1 MTNISRQIQL
11 IDTIVS
17 LFTEEN
23 QEIKSSI
30 SRTQDIFRLAAYI
43 GNLEKRD
50 RLQLIELLSSQA
62 AISLENTHIYA
73 QELEKS
79 QALQKQ
85 THLLAFRNAI
95 SHIASQNNALEN
107 ILEELVKTI
116 VYYLDAAFARIWLLN
131 GDENVLELRASA
143 GMYTHIDG
151 PHKRVPVGKFKIGLI
166 AEEKLPHI
174 TNNVLTDPRVSDK
187 EWAKRERMIAFA
199 GYPLMVEEKL
209 IGVIAMFS
217 RQTLSEDILSA
228 LSWVSS
234 EISLCIRRIQA
245 EESAQRKSQEL
256 EQALQD
262 LQQAQLQIVQN
273 EKMSALGNLVAGV
286 AHEMN
291 NPLGFISASLQQ
303 AKPAFTD
310 IAEHLEL
317 YKKILPNRS
326 EEILDHAESIDLDYT
341 LEDFPKMLNAMVIAC
356 DRLKNISISLRT
368 FSRTDTTYKQA
379 FNLHEGLDSTILI
392 LRHRLKANEQRPEIK
407 VLTTYGNI
415 PNIECFPGQLNQVF
429 MNILANAIDALDES
443 NQGRSFEEIAA
454 NPNNIII
461 KTLVESSVVKII
473 IADNGKGMN
482 DQVKVR
488 IFDHLFTTKL
498 VGKGTGLGLA
508 IAKQIIE
515 EKHEGKITVNSQ
527 LGQGTEFVITL
538 PLP

>member
-95 SHIASQNNALEN
+95 SHIASHNNALEN

-116 VYYLDAAFARIWLLN
+116 VNYLDAAFARIWLLN

-187 EWAKRERMIAFA
+187 EWAKREGMIAFA

-515 EKHEGKITVNSQ
+515 EKHEGKI
-527 LGQGTEFVITL
+527 L
-538 PLP
+538 

>member
-95 SHIASQNNALEN
+95 SHIASHNNALEN

>member
-1 MTNISRQIQL
+1 
-11 IDTIVS
+11 
-17 LFTEEN
+17 
-23 QEIKSSI
+23 
-30 SRTQDIFRLAAYI
+30 
-43 GNLEKRD
+43 
-50 RLQLIELLSSQA
+50 
-62 AISLENTHIYA
+62 
-73 QELEKS
+73 
-79 QALQKQ
+79 
-85 THLLAFRNAI
+85 
-95 SHIASQNNALEN
+95 
-107 ILEELVKTI
+107 
-116 VYYLDAAFARIWLLN
+116 
-131 GDENVLELRASA
+131 
-143 GMYTHIDG
+143 
-151 PHKRVPVGKFKIGLI
+151 
-166 AEEKLPHI
+166 
-174 TNNVLTDPRVSDK
+174 
-187 EWAKRERMIAFA
+187 MIAFA

-245 EESAQRKSQEL
+245 EESTQRKSQEL

-262 LQQAQLQIVQN
+262 LQQAQLQIVQS

-310 IAEHLEL
+310 IAEHLKL
-317 YKKILPNRS
+317 YEKILPNRS
-326 EEILDHAESIDLDYT
+326 AEILDHAKSIDLDYT

-356 DRLKNISISLRT
+356 DRLKNISISLCT

-407 VLTTYGNI
+407 VITTYGNI
-415 PNIECFPGQLNQVF
+415 PPIECFPGQLNQVF

-443 NQGRSFEEIAA
+443 NQGRSFEEIGA
-454 NPNNIII
+454 NSNKITI
-461 KTLVESSVVKII
+461 KTLAEKTVVKII
-473 IADNGKGMN
+473 IADNGKGIN
-482 DQVKVR
+482 EQVKTK
-488 IFDHLFTTKL
+488 IFDHLFTTKS

-515 EKHEGKITVNSQ
+515 
-527 LGQGTEFVITL
+527 
-538 PLP
+538 